1 MMIRNIKSP
10 IMMNGTRAIISNL
23 GKHIV
28 EVTISSGEFKDQ
40 KVILPRIKFVTDEIK
55 NSFSFTRLWFPLK
68 LCFAMTINKS

>member
-55 NSFSFTRLWFPLK
+55 NSFSFTRL
-68 LCFAMTINKS
+68 

>member
-10 IMMNGTRAIISNL
+10 IMMNGTRAIISHL

-55 NSFSFTRLWFPLK
+55 NSFSFTRL
-68 LCFAMTINKS
+68 